1 MNSLDRKMLVMNCV
15 PIAYMFLMMTTAGS
29 ELGLHRILEQN
40 HKFDNVVTV
49 CALGCLILAPCMLL
63 SSFYHKLKAGEGADI
78 RPFYI
83 SCGIF
88 ALTGIVLFVHLRIFD
103 PQWRQVNP
111 IAVPVFL
118 AFLFSIIPAA
128 IYAGFGFLLKK
139 LVEKEFL

>member
-1 MNSLDRKMLVMNCV
+1 MNSLDKKMLILTGV
-15 PIAYMFLMMTTAGS
+15 PIVYMFLRMIT
-29 ELGLHRILEQN
+29 LGGVFDFGRILEQN

-49 CALGCLILAPCMLL
+49 CVLGCLILAPCMLL

-111 IAVPVFL
+111 VAVPVFL
-118 AFLFSIIPAA
+118 AFLFSAIPAA
-128 IYAGFGFLLKK
+128 LYAGFGFLLKK